1 MIEKFSLY
9 YAYKTIGDVLI
20 VNIEP
25 DEFPTSFKRSGDV
38 VAIYSNDKLI
48 GYNIFDISRVIKIK
62 MVGILY
68 HPENVMID
76 IINSFL
82 ANAGLETLGYVTESG
97 FVTGEV
103 KESIDMDGKYLNM
116 IDIKTQMVAGL
127 SKTTLATGEKVVI
140 AKIGTTLRNNKVVKQ
155 MVGDF
160 GIADCY
166 ICSGKD
172 VFYDESEC
180 PLILDND
187 VESGMDFFKI
197 EVN

>member
-82 ANAGLETLGYVTESG
+82 ANAELETLGYVTESG

-127 SKTTLATGEKVVI
+127 SKTALATGEKVVI

-172 VFYDESEC
+172 VFYDESES